1 MAGRWTQQ
9 EDLEI
14 MKAVQENPENIKHSL
29 IKVANK
35 INRSYPATSAHY
47 YKIRNKYGALF
58 MMSSSKTAIVNH
70 KNVFITKHI
79 QKYKSNKS
87 IFNKILKFL
96 KIK

>member
-14 MKAVQENPENIKHSL
+14 MKAVQEHPENIKYAL
-29 IKVANK
+29 IEVSNK
-35 INRSYPATSAHY
+35 INRTYGATSQHY
-47 YKIRNKYGALF
+47 YRIKHKYGALF
-58 MMSSSKTAIVNH
+58 MMNSSKTSIVNH
-70 KNVFITKHI
+70 KNVPITKHI

-96 KIK
+96 KII